1 MAKRAGH
8 GGGRDYDV
16 GYGRPPQAHRFQPGK
31 SGNPKGRPKGSV
43 SVASL
48 FKKWGERRVNLVIDG
63 EERRMPALEAMVVQM
78 INRGLKGDPK
88 TVSEIFR
95 WLDQIEADR
104 GSAAE
109 VTNLI
114 AGARQK
120 LAVKLENL
128 ARRRSEA

>member
-1 MAKRAGH
+1 
-8 GGGRDYDV
+8 
-16 GYGRPPQAHRFQPGK
+16 
-31 SGNPKGRPKGSV
+31 
-43 SVASL
+43 L